1 MKLAILNNSSNLY
14 ECNIPLNILICK
26 SKLSEL
32 KLIANAHQIKHS
44 SRVKKIKL
52 QNLILTIFEFNNKSQ
67 IQKKTDLKNIKIDML
82 KNINLII

>member
-32 KLIANAHQIKHS
+32 KLIANAHQIKQRS
-44 SRVKKIKL
+44 PKL
-52 QNLILTIFEFNNKSQ
+52 LLYQRTSP
-67 IQKKTDLKNIKIDML
+67 
-82 KNINLII
+82 